1 MKKMWAG
8 TACGP
13 DADRGVSGG
22 GVCHRTGR
30 AGIRRDRATALR
42 RRTAGWCTR
51 IPGSKDRGR
60 STARWSI
67 PLRSRRDPAACI
79 PRDGATAPTAGWY
92 QYADGSWPAGGWKCI
107 DSRWYYFE
115 EGGHVKTGWF
125 QENGIWYYLNP
136 VDDGTYGAMRTG
148 WQIIDGKAYYFNAS
162 SEGVTGAMLANT
174 TTPDGY
180 QVGADGAMILQP

>member
-8 TACGP
+8 LLAALMLTAAFPAAAYAIGP
-13 DADRGVSGG
+13 GEPVYGGPGDSAPAQNGRVVYAYPGFKGQGPQYGQMVNSFTEPAGPG
-22 GVCHRTGR
+22 GVYTQ
-30 AGIRRDRATALR
+30 
-42 RRTAGWCTR
+42 GWR
-51 IPGSKDRGR
+51 YSPNG
-60 STARWSI
+60 W
-67 PLRSRRDPAACI
+67 
-79 PRDGATAPTAGWY
+79 WY